1 MSDVLLGHGYYL
13 RFDPKQWAAAQPYPP
28 LGTLYAAALLRARGH
43 GVGLFDAMLAASER
57 DWEAA
62 LERERP
68 AVAVLFEDSFS
79 YLSKMCLLRMRQATF
94 AMLAAARARGCP
106 ALAAGSDASDHAE
119 AYLDAGAHA
128 VALGEADLTVADAV
142 DALRCGRALDTV
154 AGLAFRGRDGRLLR
168 TAPRPFLRDLDS
180 LPPPARDLVDLDR
193 YRAVWR
199 ARHGYHS
206 MNLVTTRGCPYH
218 CNWCAKPVYGQR
230 YTVRGAE
237 AVADEVASLKARYAP
252 DHLWFADDVFGL
264 RPGWIEDYAE
274 AVLARDAAVPFRC
287 QTRADLLGERTVAAL
302 RRAGCRTVWLGAES
316 GAQKIL
322 DAMEKGVTVE
332 QIRQAA
338 ARLRGAGIEVALF
351 LQFGYPGEGWEEIEQ
366 TLALVRECRPDD
378 IGISVSY
385 PLPGTRFHERVA
397 AGLGPKRNW
406 LDSDDLEMLYEG
418 AFSTRFYR
426 QLHRVAHTEFRLARL
441 ARRWREGP
449 RPSVR
454 QAAATLVQAASLPLA
469 RARLRRL
476 GRGRGPRP
484 ALPFDLARE
493 AAARPSAPLA

>member
-154 AGLAFRGRDGRLLR
+154 AG
-168 TAPRPFLRDLDS
+168 
-180 LPPPARDLVDLDR
+180 
-193 YRAVWR
+193 
-199 ARHGYHS
+199 
-206 MNLVTTRGCPYH
+206 
-218 CNWCAKPVYGQR
+218 
-230 YTVRGAE
+230 
-237 AVADEVASLKARYAP
+237 
-252 DHLWFADDVFGL
+252 
-264 RPGWIEDYAE
+264 
-274 AVLARDAAVPFRC
+274 LARDAAVPFRC

-454 QAAATLVQAASLPLA
+454 QAASTLVQAASLPLA